1 MNFIT
6 ITDVFGNAEI
16 LTGCKSLNRIKRV
29 NGEKVVSFLIVPTE
43 ENKHAFPL
51 VQEE

>member
-6 ITDVFGNAEI
+6 ITDLAGNTEI
-16 LTGCKSLNRIKRV
+16 LTGCKSLNRVRRV
-29 NGEKVVSFLIVPTE
+29 NGEKVVSFLIIPTE
-43 ENKHAFPL
+43 DNKHAFPL